1 MLSRL
6 AIPLTL
12 VLLVI
17 AGVLRA
23 DQADP
28 AIAEGYHA
36 EILDAVEHVP
46 LDFGDW
52 EGEEVPL
59 PPAAISLL
67 KPNALLARQYTN
79 KQRGVRATLM
89 IVQCQRIRD
98 MEGHY
103 PPRCYP
109 AHGWAM
115 EQERPPTVAVGDV
128 QLQPYRFNRVIGDQT
143 HTITVYNLFALP
155 TGETSVSMAKVR
167 EVGSDYPMRPYGA
180 AQIQIVMDESVAPED
195 HAWVLEE
202 LYAIARPTVEVVV
215 ENSAQNREGQP
226 NGK

>member
-1 MLSRL
+1 VLSRL
-6 AIPLTL
+6 AIPMTL
-12 VLLVI
+12 ALLVI
-17 AGVLRA
+17 AGLLRA

-36 EILDAVEHVP
+36 EILDIVEHVP
-46 LDFGDW
+46 LDFGGW
-52 EGEEVPL
+52 EGKKVEL

-79 KQRGVRATLM
+79 EQRGIRATLL

-103 PPRCYP
+103 PPVCYP

-115 EQERPPTVAVGDV
+115 EQERLPTVTVGDV
-128 QLQPYRFNRVIGDQT
+128 QMQPYRFIRVIGDQT
-143 HTITVYNLFALP
+143 HTITVYNIFALP

-167 EVGSDYPMRPYGA
+167 DVGADYPMRPFGA
-180 AQIQIVMDESVAPED
+180 AQIQIVMDESVAPKD
-195 HAWVLEE
+195 HAWVLQE
-202 LYAIARPTVEVVV
+202 LYAVARPTVEAVV
-215 ENSAQNREGQP
+215 ENNAQSREGQP
-226 NGK
+226 DGK